1 MLQNF
6 MGRLQAFVKK
16 KFDQKGVVLIEFA
29 FCCPALI
36 ILLFFVL
43 DVPLAYRVV
52 TKMQK
57 MAELTACMIRN
68 VPSKKDTQITIEDLK
83 NISKATGVFLTGRLG
98 SSKRYP
104 FNLSTYV
111 FCIVG
116 KEGGFDKLWNVHIK
130 NNLYNGTITS
140 NSEDTTYYSKFQ
152 EASKFEDIKELANF
166 SIREGEIKLVV
177 ETVAWYNEDQNDD
190 KEIVS
195 VSSGSSGSVWRT
207 KLARLLGLKEWHA
220 NSSTATKSRG
230 YNKNFYLLTI
240 PGRSV
245 GNSAKAFGNSFSVM
259 SYVDEIIPES
269 WEKE

>member
-116 KEGGFDKLWNVHIK
+116 NKEGGFQQLWNVHIK
-130 NNLYNGTITS
+130 NDLYSGIITPS
-140 NSEDTTYYSKFQ
+140 TEDTTDYSKFQ
-152 EASKFEDIKELANF
+152 KANKFKDIKELANF
-166 SIREGEIKLVV
+166 NIREGEIKLVV
-177 ETVAWYNEDQNDD
+177 ETVAWYNEDQDD
-190 KEIVS
+190 GKGTV
-195 VSSGSSGSVWRT
+195 
-207 KLARLLGLKEWHA
+207 
-220 NSSTATKSRG
+220 KSRG